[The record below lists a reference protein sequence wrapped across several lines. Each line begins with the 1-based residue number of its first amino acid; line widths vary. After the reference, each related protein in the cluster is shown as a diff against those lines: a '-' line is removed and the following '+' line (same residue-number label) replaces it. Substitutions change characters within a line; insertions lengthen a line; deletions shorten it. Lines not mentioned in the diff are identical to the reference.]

1 VKVQMSRETT
11 QSKPF
16 PFIYENPINICKVG
30 MPENWRF
37 SGNITQPFKS
47 NFITKQIANKS

>member
-1 VKVQMSRETT
+1 MSRETT